1 MEHEINNGL
10 RIIVTYETESGIHRN
25 ITKIFLIIIVSVVFV
40 RGIQNNVSAMATN
53 ILIKYSSQKMI
64 TSE

>member
-10 RIIVTYETESGIHRN
+10 RIIVTYESGIHRN
-25 ITKIFLIIIVSVVFV
+25 ITEIFLIIIVSVVFV
-40 RGIQNNVSAMATN
+40 RGIQNYVSAMATN
-53 ILIKYSSQKMI
+53 ILIKYSSQKRI